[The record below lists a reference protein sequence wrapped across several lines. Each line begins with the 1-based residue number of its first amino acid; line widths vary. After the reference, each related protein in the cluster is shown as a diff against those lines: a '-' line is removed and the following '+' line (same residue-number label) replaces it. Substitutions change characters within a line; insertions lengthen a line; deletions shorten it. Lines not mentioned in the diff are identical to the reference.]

1 MMEFL
6 RANSPYITL
15 IFLITGCLV
24 GWFLFDKNDWSGK

>member
-6 RANSPYITL
+6 RANSHYITL

-24 GWFLFDKNDWSGK
+24 GWFLFDKDDRSGK